1 MTPRTLHPPQG
12 TERLLAA
19 LLAMQV
25 RFMVVGSLGV
35 QHYCPERV
43 AADLDVLIESSET
56 NATGVAYALD
66 KVGFTMRPE
75 TVRLLF
81 APGPR
86 PQQIQLH
93 PTIPADI
100 LTEGE
105 GFDFMAHWEQSE
117 RADMQAMQVR
127 VASPRLLIAM
137 KSRSEREK
145 DAEDVLALQSYLAR
159 LAAG

>member
-1 MTPRTLHPPQG
+1 MKLRTLHPPQG
-12 TERLLAA
+12 TEHLVAA

-25 RFMVVGSLGV
+25 RFMVVGGLGV
-35 QHYCPERV
+35 QHYCPARN

-66 KVGFTMRPE
+66 KIGFVMQPE
-75 TVRLLF
+75 TVRMLF

-105 GFDFMAHWEQSE
+105 GFDFMAQWAHGEPASML
-117 RADMQAMQVR
+117 ASQVQ
-127 VASPRLLIAM
+127 VAPPQLLIAM
-137 KSRSEREK
+137 KSRSSREK
-145 DAEDVLALQSYLAR
+145 DTQDVLLLQSYLDTKAAR
-159 LAAG
+159 

>member
-12 TERLLAA
+12 TEQLVAA

-25 RFMVVGSLGV
+25 RFMLVGGLGV

-43 AADLDVLIESSET
+43 AADLEVLIESSET

-66 KVGFTMRPE
+66 KIGFTMLPE

-105 GFDFMAHWEQSE
+105 DFDFMAHWEQSE
-117 RADMQAMQVR
+117 RANLLATPVR
-127 VASPRLLIAM
+127 VASPQLLITM
-137 KSRSEREK
+137 KSRSTREK
-145 DAEDVLALQSYLAR
+145 DAQDVLLLQSYLETKAAR
-159 LAAG
+159 